1 MLTAS
6 SSNQQSWV
14 ILGINIWI
22 KNLFNAVTETN
33 TQSSHHHGNSLIV
46 LPSSNQQPSH
56 PEYNYVDQKLIQH
69 SHINQYAIKSSL
81 RKHNVFFLVFLY
93 FISHFIKPSF
103 NLLPSLDLLFH
114 AFQTCPPPPPPRPPS
129 QALLSEEDNAQSP
142 AKGNNHTHIYKG
154 RNSLKEMVHDVGV
167 VFPVAAGQVAG
178 REHHHGIQL
187 IAIVT

>member
-33 TQSSHHHGNSLIV
+33 MQSSHHHGNSLIV

-56 PEYNYVDQKLIQH
+56 PEYNYADQKLIQH

-114 AFQTCPPPPPPRPPS
+114 AFQTSPPPPPQHFYLRRTMLRVQPR
-129 QALLSEEDNAQSP
+129 AITT
-142 AKGNNHTHIYKG
+142 HTHIQGK
-154 RNSLKEMVHDVGV
+154 
-167 VFPVAAGQVAG
+167 
-178 REHHHGIQL
+178 QL
-187 IAIVT
+187 TERDGS